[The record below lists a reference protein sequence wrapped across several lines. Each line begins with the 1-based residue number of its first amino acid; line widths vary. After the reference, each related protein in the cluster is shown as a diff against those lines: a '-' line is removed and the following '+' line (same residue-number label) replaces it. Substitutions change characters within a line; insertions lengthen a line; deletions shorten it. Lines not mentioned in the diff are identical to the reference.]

1 MLPFCPMN
9 PDLQPEKRTVNF
21 RGRIITLTTDEVI
34 LPNGHRAELE
44 VVHHPGGAAA
54 VAIDAQRVCLLRQ
67 YRYVAG
73 GWLWELPAG
82 KLEPNEP
89 PLTTA
94 QRELIEEAGVSAAH
108 WESLGSYLSSP
119 GIFTEVLHLFL
130 ATEVQP
136 AQVAH
141 EQAEVIEAHWI
152 PFDQALEWAIDGTIR
167 DGKTA
172 IGLIRAAN
180 LPAVRGALSRADTR
194 PRDFAR
200 DR

>member
-1 MLPFCPMN
+1 MNLARMDLTRMN

-21 RGRIITLTTDEVI
+21 RGRIISLTTDEVT

-54 VAIDAQRVCLLRQ
+54 VAIDAQQRVCLLRQ

-94 QRELIEEAGVSAAH
+94 QRELVEEAGWSAAH
-108 WESLGSYLSSP
+108 WESLGTYLSSP

-130 ATEVQP
+130 ATQLQP

-141 EQAEVIEAHWI
+141 EHAEVIEAHWV
-152 PFDQALEWAIDGTIR
+152 PFAQAYQWAIEGTIR

-172 IGLIRAAN
+172 IGLIRAAHID
-180 LPAVRGALSRADTR
+180 AVRAALSRTE
-194 PRDFAR
+194 P
-200 DR
+200 